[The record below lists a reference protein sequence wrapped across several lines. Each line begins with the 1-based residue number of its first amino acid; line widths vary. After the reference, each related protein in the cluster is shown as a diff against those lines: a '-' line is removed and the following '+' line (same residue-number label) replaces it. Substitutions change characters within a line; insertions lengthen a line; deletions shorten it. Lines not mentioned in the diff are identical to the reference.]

1 MSDAL
6 FDTGVFIDWWRG
18 DTGAVK
24 LVDAVKGGH
33 LTASYSSV
41 TIAELWQW
49 DELGRQEEIEYVALT
64 RRYLQEA
71 PLGFEAARLAGRW
84 LRDCTSNQRKEL
96 FADALIAATAQL
108 RGETVYSRNDRH
120 LRRFYADVQ
129 PY

>member
-1 MSDAL
+1 MTNAL
-6 FDTGVFIDWWRG
+6 FDTEVFIDWWRG
-18 DTGAVK
+18 DTGAVS
-24 LVDAVKGGH
+24 LVDAVKSGH
-33 LTASYSSV
+33 LTASYSSI

-49 DELGRQEEIEYVALT
+49 EQLGRQEEIEYVALT

-84 LRDCTSNQRKEL
+84 LRDYGRNQRREL

-108 RGETVYSRNDRH
+108 RGETVYSRNEGH
-120 LRRFYADVQ
+120 LRRFYADIQ